1 VISFAGEAF
10 DAEDGTL
17 SPSAFSWQVVFH
29 HDTHTHPFL
38 SSLNN
43 VMKGSFTI
51 PIEGEVSANV
61 WYRLYL
67 TVTDSGGLTYTS
79 YRDIYPQK
87 VV

>member
-1 VISFAGEAF
+1 MISFAGEAF

-17 SPSAFSWQVVFH
+17 SPSAF
-29 HDTHTHPFL
+29 